1 MPVLPN
7 PKHEAFCQARALGKS
22 QEQAYVQAG
31 YKPDSGAAARL
42 SGNVSVQVRLMELQE
57 GRAEKFEVT
66 VESMARQFDEDRTF
80 AYTCKNP
87 GAAVAATL
95 AKAKLFGLMTDRSVV
110 NVTHNYAMMSE
121 EELRFEIAAI
131 HAEARALKAG
141 VQH

>member
-1 MPVLPN
+1 MLHTDTMPVLPN
-7 PKHEAFCQARALGKS
+7 SKTRSILPKPARSANRRSRLTSKLGTSPIAVRPRACQEMSAFRFGSWNCRRA
-22 QEQAYVQAG
+22 E
-31 YKPDSGAAARL
+31 
-42 SGNVSVQVRLMELQE
+42 
-57 GRAEKFEVT
+57 AEKFEVT

-121 EELRFEIAAI
+121 EELRF
-131 HAEARALKAG
+131 
-141 VQH
+141 